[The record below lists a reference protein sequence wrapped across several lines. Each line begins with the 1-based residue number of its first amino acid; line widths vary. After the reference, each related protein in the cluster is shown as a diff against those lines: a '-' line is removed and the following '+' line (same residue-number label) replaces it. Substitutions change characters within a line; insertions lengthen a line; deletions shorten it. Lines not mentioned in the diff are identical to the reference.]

1 MGNHGRWK
9 IKPKLTRV
17 ISLSENGKS
26 TVPTGPTGPNMAWH
40 GQIPV
45 VKSPFLGEIS
55 FIPSVKRPPRMD
67 HWDFVPSPVSSTESV
82 SFFNFSACGD
92 KPHIGKGECY
102 ATRISSTVVHRH
114 GTSCKVLAPSKKP
127 LRISLTV
134 VQHNKK
140 AGWTVEPPPWI
151 HRKNSLDKLKRVWQP
166 KWWFNQ
172 RNLLLQTAK
181 QPGIYRNQATKWSR
195 VWLSMANIIDK
206 IRDSEL
212 LQKKNMMAIFSISPK
227 QHWDTSWNPNS
238 PCHLSMGKWGWSW
251 SWWSWSDSG
260 DFGTIFN
267 RETHMTQHGHCLC
280 VHLFFHLSDSFLH
293 LLEIGAA
300 KSYEPISRRFQ
311 MEHQPF
317 PWAGSSSIFRCVSTH
332 CIPLLLFLDFFSK
345 VYIDPHY
352 WNGKKKRHPHPRFQ
366 HLRRSGLHQPP
377 PFCRPGV
384 EFHGGFH
391 KWRYP

>member
-212 LQKKNMMAIFSISPK
+212 LQKKIWWQYFPYLQSSIGIPVGTRTLRVICPWENEDDPDPDDPGRIREILELFLIEKPIWLNMATVSVS
-227 QHWDTSWNPNS
+227 T
-238 PCHLSMGKWGWSW
+238 
-251 SWWSWSDSG
+251 
-260 DFGTIFN
+260 
-267 RETHMTQHGHCLC
+267 
-280 VHLFFHLSDSFLH
+280 
-293 LLEIGAA
+293 
-300 KSYEPISRRFQ
+300 
-311 MEHQPF
+311 
-317 PWAGSSSIFRCVSTH
+317 SSSISATLF
-332 CIPLLLFLDFFSK
+332 CISWRSEQPNHMSPSQEGFKWNINRFHEQDLHLFLDVYLPIVSHCYFF
-345 VYIDPHY
+345 
-352 WNGKKKRHPHPRFQ
+352 RF
-366 HLRRSGLHQPP
+366 
-377 PFCRPGV
+377 F
-384 EFHGGFH
+384 F
-391 KWRYP
+391 